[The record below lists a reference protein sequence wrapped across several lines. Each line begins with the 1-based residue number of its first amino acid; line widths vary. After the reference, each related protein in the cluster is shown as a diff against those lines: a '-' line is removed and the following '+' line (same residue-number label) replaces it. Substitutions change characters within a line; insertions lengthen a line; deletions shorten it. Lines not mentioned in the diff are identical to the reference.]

1 MTFVHVHHVNSS
13 FQLMVVV
20 LTCLHVCVCCLQ
32 SVWCPGAAAMAC
44 SGGQSNAETLE
55 GFHEVNLASPTTP
68 DLQVGTV
75 TSGVLTE
82 TCWHHITRSGVS

>member
-1 MTFVHVHHVNSS
+1 
-13 FQLMVVV
+13 
-20 LTCLHVCVCCLQ
+20 
-32 SVWCPGAAAMAC
+32 MAC